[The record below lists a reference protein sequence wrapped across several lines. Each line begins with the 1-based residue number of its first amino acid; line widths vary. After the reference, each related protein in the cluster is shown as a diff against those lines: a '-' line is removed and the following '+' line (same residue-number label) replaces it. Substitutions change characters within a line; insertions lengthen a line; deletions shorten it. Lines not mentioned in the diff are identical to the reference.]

1 MTRFQYLVPMEDCG
15 ARTDP
20 LAEVEEFRRRPFV
33 AASLVALVLAGLTVE
48 ALPGAELRREP
59 RIRAVRAKADAFVSG
74 ANRARNFGASP
85 DLRIDAS
92 PTFRAFMRFKA
103 SLKSDDVKRVHL
115 LLYSRGKSRAGY
127 QVRLVQEPWREREV
141 TFLNAP
147 SLSPDYVLS
156 GPLKARSWKAVDITS
171 LAEELSDGEAYVN
184 LALTTRSQNAIELA
198 SRESGL
204 RGPRLIVERD
214 DNANGDAPTTV
225 STSTGD
231 GSD

>member
-1 MTRFQYLVPMEDCG
+1 MEDCR

-33 AASLVALVLAGLTVE
+33 AASLVALVLAGLAVE
-48 ALPGAELRREP
+48 KLPGANFAREP
-59 RIRAVRAKADAFVSG
+59 RIRAVRAKADAFVNG
-74 ANRARNFGASP
+74 ANRAQNFGASV
-85 DLRIDAS
+85 DLRVDAS
-92 PTFRAFMRFKA
+92 PTFRAFIRFKA
-103 SLKSDDVKRVHL
+103 RLESDDVERVHL
-115 LLYSRGKSRAGY
+115 MVYSRSRSRAGY
-127 QVRLVQEPWREREV
+127 QVRLVEEPWREQEI

-147 SLSPDYVLS
+147 SLSPAFVLS
-156 GPLKARSWKAVDITS
+156 GPLKARSWKSVDITS
-171 LAEELSDGEAYVN
+171 LAETLSDGEAYIS
-184 LALTTRSQNAIELA
+184 LALTTRSQNAIDLA

-214 DNANGDAPTTV
+214 GNGNGDPPTTG